1 MLGNRRIPS
10 DALWGIHALR
20 ASENFPS
27 SGIVNDPVFVRAFAV
42 VKKACCLVNSE
53 LGYIDEE
60 KVDSICQA
68 CDELIEGRH
77 LEYIIVDPLSGGA
90 GTSLNMNIN
99 EVIAN
104 RALELCGRDPGDY
117 DYISPLEVI
126 NLHQSTNDVFPTA
139 LKVAGLIYLKELEDA
154 LTAFQFVLQQKEKQF
169 RSIVKIGRTEMQ
181 EAVPMTLGAEFSG
194 FAELFAQDRWRI
206 SKARERLRLIN
217 LGGTAVGTGLAAP
230 REFIFLADAKLRELT
245 GLNLARAE
253 NPIYPT
259 QNADSFCEVSGIL
272 KTYAVGLIKFSR
284 DIRLLAVLGEIL
296 LEPMQ
301 AGSSIMPGK
310 VNPVVCENVIQSGL
324 RCFANDMSIH
334 DCASRGTLQIN
345 EFLPLIAV
353 GLLENL
359 RLLKNATN
367 TISAYTEKIRVNET
381 RCLEYVENSPVIM
394 TAFLPELGYE
404 KVLELQEEYKN
415 EPELSVR
422 EFLADRLGADTVNRI
437 LSAEN
442 LTRLGYDDSPEDE
455 D

>member
-1 MLGNRRIPS
+1 MLGNRRIPV

-20 ASENFPS
+20 ASENFPA
-27 SGIVNDPVFVRAFAV
+27 SGLVNDPVFVRAFAM

-53 LGYIDEE
+53 LGFIDEE

-104 RALELCGRDPGDY
+104 RALELSGRDPGDY
-117 DYISPLEVI
+117 DFISPLEVI

-139 LKVAGLIYLKELEDA
+139 LKVAGLIYLKQLEDS
-154 LTAFQFVLQQKEKQF
+154 LTAFQFALQQKEKQF

-194 FAELFAQDRWRI
+194 FAELFAQDRWRM

-230 REFIFLADAKLRELT
+230 RDFIFLADSKLRELT

-272 KTYAVGLIKFSR
+272 KTYAGGLIKFSR

-324 RCFANDMSIH
+324 RCFANDSSIH

-353 GLLENL
+353 ALLENF
-359 RLLKNATN
+359 RLLKNATE
-367 TISAYTEKIRVNET
+367 TISAYTDKIRANET

-422 EFLADRLGADTVNRI
+422 EFLADRLGGDTVDRI

-442 LTRLGYDDSPEDE
+442 LTRLGYDDGTDDE